1 MIVRFGVRTGLVEQD
16 IRVASHNWWCS
27 RNHCLRLRADK
38 NCCAALTGCGPRWT
52 RRRRLTRSRGHLSRP
67 RVYLHTTLGKRG
79 SAKNGA
85 NGVRRSQNC
94 VVCCTSCARE
104 PLLRSGCCL
113 RRIRLDR
120 GHASLRAACFS
131 AFHHCWT
138 RCVDLATQW
147 RPPFSSVFIGS
158 VSFHRARCTSPAP
171 QFVCA
176 TRVSGPSSVLPQ
188 PDLDL
193 PPSLARVLISNTA
206 CSELDSCAHF
216 TLVS

>member
-1 MIVRFGVRTGLVEQD
+1 M
-16 IRVASHNWWCS
+16 
-27 RNHCLRLRADK
+27 LRGPKLAVV
-38 NCCAALTGCGPRWT
+38 PRWT
-52 RRRRLTRSRGHLSRP
+52 QRRRLTRSRGHIIPSSSAP
-67 RVYLHTTLGKRG
+67 YTTLGKRG

-85 NGVRRSQNC
+85 NGVRQSQNC
-94 VVCCTSCARE
+94 VVCCTSCAQE

-120 GHASLRAACFS
+120 GHASLTAACFFS
-131 AFHHCWT
+131 VPSLLDQGVWT
-138 RCVDLATQW
+138 SPRSGDLRFLQ
-147 RPPFSSVFIGS
+147 SSS
-158 VSFHRARCTSPAP
+158 EVSHFTVLGARPAP

-176 TRVSGPSSVLPQ
+176 TGVSGPSSVLPQ

-216 TLVS
+216 TLES